1 MGKYNPFLFKLLLL
15 LYVYI
20 KIKRQCTRLVITYFI
35 NSTPSLTEIES
46 AGGVQEDTAATT
58 QGYSVRQAFRQPLS
72 DQMQGTN
79 DGSAPRKL
87 PSSSTITILRILC
100 MSYVDSTT
108 KTICI
113 RADRGILPDEG

>member
-1 MGKYNPFLFKLLLL
+1 M
-15 LYVYI
+15 
-20 KIKRQCTRLVITYFI
+20 KRQCTRLVITYFI

-46 AGGVQEDTAATT
+46 ARVQEDTAATT

-72 DQMQGTN
+72 VQMQGTN

-87 PSSSTITILRILC
+87 PSSNTITILRILC
-100 MSYVDSTT
+100 LSYVDSAT